1 MSTLD
6 VSGSGQDFRDAQ
18 AKNIVSMWD
27 DMNHERKAWMDKGL
41 DARRY
46 VSATSTDDTDVG
58 STLPW
63 KNKTTIPKLTQIV
76 DNLHAFYMAA
86 LMPTD
91 DWFRFEGVD
100 AESHAK
106 AQIIERY
113 MRTKLRMGGFRKE
126 LEKIVR
132 DWIMYGNCFAGVTY
146 VNETSKSLSTGEE
159 IVRYRGPK
167 LFRVSPLDCVIDKRA
182 TSFKKSPYIRR
193 RLVPTADILTHNE
206 IEPEFQYSQESLD
219 KILQLRTNP
228 NDDWTD
234 FYINNGLNVDGF
246 TTFDDYLSGQYIE
259 LLEFYGDILNRET
272 GEVERNR
279 VIIIADRAFTLYNG
293 DNPAWSGEKPFAH
306 AGWRILPDNLY
317 GQSPIENLVGM
328 QYRCDHLENS
338 KADAFDQIIHPMMK
352 IKGDEVEDFDWRP
365 GGKVYVGYAGDIE
378 AMRPDTTALNANNE
392 IAIYHNMMEQMAGSP
407 REMMGFRTPG
417 EKTAFEVNILQQGA
431 DRMFQDK
438 LNRFEEFIIE
448 PVLNLMF
455 EMAVRN
461 FDAADVARTFN
472 DDTRALELMTL
483 TKEDVVADGTLR
495 PVGAKHFAARNKRVQ
510 ELQQLTGLK
519 ADPQIGAH
527 MSGKAMARAFEE
539 ELGYEQFGIF
549 EDNIAVIEQAETLQL
564 TQQLQSQL
572 QAQAAPVEGEP
583 GEDLEESPS

>member
-6 VSGSGQDFRDAQ
+6 VAGSGQDFRDAQ
-18 AKNIVSMWD
+18 ARNIVQMWD

-58 STLPW
+58 TLPW

-86 LMPTD
+86 VMPTD

-100 AESHAK
+100 EDSHRK

-132 DWIMYGNCFAGVTY
+132 DWIMYGNCYAGVTY
-146 VNETSKSLSTGEE
+146 VNETSKSLATGEE

-167 LFRVSPLDCVIDKRA
+167 LFRVSPLDCVMDKRA
-182 TSFKKSPYIRR
+182 TSFKKSPFIRR
-193 RLVPTADILTHNE
+193 RLIPVADILTHNE
-206 IEPEFQYSQESLD
+206 IEPEFQYDTESLD
-219 KILQLRTNP
+219 KILTLRTNS
-228 NDDWTD
+228 NEEWTE
-234 FYINNGLNVDGF
+234 FYIKNGLNIDGF
-246 TTFDDYLSGQYIE
+246 TTFDDYLSDQYLE

-279 VIIIADRAFTLYNG
+279 VIIIADRSFTLYNG
-293 DNPAWSGEKPFAH
+293 VNPAWSGEKAFAH

-328 QYRCDHLENS
+328 QYRCDHLENL
-338 KADAFDQIIHPMMK
+338 KADTFDQIVHPMVA
-352 IKGDEVEDFDWRP
+352 ITGDEVEDFKWEP
-365 GGKVYVGYAGDIE
+365 GGKVYLGFEGKIE
-378 AMRPDTTALNANNE
+378 ILSPDTTVLQADNQ
-392 IAIYHNMMEQMAGSP
+392 IAIYHNLMEQMAGSP

-417 EKTAFEVNILQQGA
+417 EKTAFEMNILQQGG
-431 DRMFQDK
+431 DRMFIDK

-448 PVLNLMF
+448 PILNMMF

-461 FDAADVARTFN
+461 FDAADIARTFN
-472 DDTRALELMTL
+472 DDTRALELMKL
-483 TKEDVVADGTLR
+483 TREDVVADGILR
-495 PVGAKHFAARNKRVQ
+495 PVGAKHFAARNKRLQ
-510 ELQQLTGLK
+510 EMQQILTLQSNPTI
-519 ADPQIGAH
+519 AVH
-527 MSGKAMARAFEE
+527 MSGKALAKAFEE
-539 ELGYEQFGIF
+539 ELGYEKYGIF
-549 EDNIAVIEQAETLQL
+549 GDNIALIEQAETLQI
-564 TQQLQSQL
+564 TQQIQAQL
-572 QAQAAPVEGEP
+572 QPEQPVVEEP
-583 GEDLEESPS
+583 PADEVIE